1 MSFSSHANNQGQMQ
15 SHWLGTIK
23 VGSWILTIQHGSQVG
38 GLTQVVSDKAIYIF
52 SVEPVVLGTTGYV
65 EAVVRRFGEKADSGS
80 SQSVSD

>member
-1 MSFSSHANNQGQMQ
+1 MHFADTAWVTGWRFDSGC
-15 SHWLGTIK
+15 
-23 VGSWILTIQHGSQVG
+23 
-38 GLTQVVSDKAIYIF
+38 DKAIYIF

>member
-38 GLTQVVSDKAIYIF
+38 GLTQVVTRLYI
-52 SVEPVVLGTTGYV
+52 
-65 EAVVRRFGEKADSGS
+65 S
-80 SQSVSD
+80 SQ